1 MAPRRDKITFDTVR
15 RIGLALSGVEEGT
28 SWGSPA
34 LKIGGQMFACIP
46 THRSAEPDSLV
57 VRISF
62 EQRDE
67 LIEADPRTFYLKE
80 HYVGYPC
87 VLVRLSRIHPDTLR
101 DLLQMGWRYVS
112 ERTRRRATPRKRKAR

>member
-1 MAPRRDKITFDTVR
+1 VAPRRDKITFDTVR